1 MTPPARPPPTVL
13 FIQNGVPF
21 EGHVQHLKDA
31 GLRVT
36 ETPAETAVIQ
46 ALRLQPDLVVLD
58 LECDGEVTALLKG
71 DSRTRHIPVIALVEL
86 MKQ

>member
-1 MTPPARPPPTVL
+1 
-13 FIQNGVPF
+13 
-21 EGHVQHLKDA
+21 
-31 GLRVT
+31 VT

-58 LECDGEVTALLKG
+58 FECDGEVTALLKG

>member
-31 GLRVT
+31 GF
-36 ETPAETAVIQ
+36 
-46 ALRLQPDLVVLD
+46 
-58 LECDGEVTALLKG
+58 G
-71 DSRTRHIPVIALVEL
+71 
-86 MKQ
+86 